1 LQVSE
6 LESSVIDP
14 TTLSILDEKA
24 IFFWKWNW
32 IDEIDMEDGDA
43 KSDICVIPETPPDL
57 NDSDV
62 EPETIQRMMLLQK

>member
-1 LQVSE
+1 L
-6 LESSVIDP
+6 
-14 TTLSILDEKA
+14 
-24 IFFWKWNW
+24 FWKWNW
-32 IDEIDMEDGDA
+32 IDKIDMEDEDA